1 MRTRR
6 QFDRLA
12 QPARRGRSGPVRVSF
27 CEPADA
33 SESFAVAYA
42 IPRRCGN
49 AVARN
54 LARRRLRV
62 AMDELRPRLASGIYL
77 IKCDFQAKELN
88 YERLAD
94 LVEGAL
100 DNAGVLH

>member
-1 MRTRR
+1 
-6 QFDRLA
+6 
-12 QPARRGRSGPVRVSF
+12 
-27 CEPADA
+27 
-33 SESFAVAYA
+33 
-42 IPRRCGN
+42 
-49 AVARN
+49 
-54 LARRRLRV
+54 
-62 AMDELRPRLASGIYL
+62 MDELRPRLASGIYL